1 MELNHELIK
10 EIYQG
15 TSDLKN
21 ELKRC
26 LRQPQDKKPEELTIP
41 GNCRQPLRLS
51 TGVLETGWVPSAVR
65 EGTSCSGAL
74 GLELQMLKDHC
85 PHLGGGG
92 QSSPHPETVA
102 ILPKVSFVARCY
114 EGPFWIGFY
123 LV

>member
-10 EIYQG
+10 EVCQG

-41 GNCRQPLRLS
+41 GNRQQPPRLS
-51 TGVLETGWVPSAVR
+51 TEVLEMGWVPSVVQ
-65 EGTSCSGAL
+65 EGKSCSGAL
-74 GLELQMLKDHC
+74 GLELQMLQDHF

-92 QSSPHPETVA
+92 GVFT
-102 ILPKVSFVARCY
+102 
-114 EGPFWIGFY
+114 
-123 LV
+123 